1 MMTEINFKP
10 FIGEKY
16 RMGINGKRVLSL
28 GESHYAE
35 NAKDASHT
43 ITQDV
48 IRWYLDSDKYEFEG
62 WMNTYTKFIRAL
74 SGDDQISRD
83 TSRDWWE
90 RIAMYNFVQVPML
103 GPRES
108 PSSQDFRDSDN
119 AFFTILEQ
127 LKPDCVIAWGKRL
140 YNNLPRTGRQGPDCG
155 DEETWIYETSDG
167 REVRVLPIIHPSA
180 AFDTAYWQKE
190 IYTFL
195 H

>member
-35 NAKDASHT
+35 NAKDARHT
-43 ITQDV
+43 I
-48 IRWYLDSDKYEFEG
+48 
-62 WMNTYTKFIRAL
+62 
-74 SGDDQISRD
+74 
-83 TSRDWWE
+83 RDWWE

-108 PSSQDFRDSDN
+108 PSSQDFRDSDD

-167 REVRVLPIIHPSA
+167 HEVRVLPIIHPSA

>member
-1 MMTEINFKP
+1 MSGIRFLP
-10 FIGEKY
+10 FVGKQY
-16 RMGINGKRVLSL
+16 LAGINGKRVLSL
-28 GESHYAE
+28 GESHYTAE
-35 NAKDASHT
+35 EKDAVPA
-43 ITQDV
+43 ITQNV
-48 IRWYLDSDKYEFEG
+48 IKWYLDSNNCEFEG

-74 SGDDQISRD
+74 SGDSEISRD
-83 TSRDWWE
+83 NSREWWE
-90 RIAMYNFVQVPML
+90 RISMYNFVQVPMF

-140 YNNLPRTGRQGPDCG
+140 YNNLPRAGRQGADCG

-167 REVRVLPIIHPSA
+167 HEVRVLPITHPSA